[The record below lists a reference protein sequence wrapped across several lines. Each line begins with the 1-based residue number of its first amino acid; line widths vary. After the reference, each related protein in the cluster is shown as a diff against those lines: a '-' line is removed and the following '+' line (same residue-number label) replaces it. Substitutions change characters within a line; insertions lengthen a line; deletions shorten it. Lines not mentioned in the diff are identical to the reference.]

1 MLNIHIYMCVYRY
14 LQLCFPGAQLGSPC
28 GLPVT
33 KDRVTLPCGS
43 TEMPHHELNCSSPR
57 PRSHGA
63 RTAPTG
69 TPYTPHT
76 PYPRSSRQRA
86 AQASLARP
94 CPSRSSRDASRPP
107 RSPRGLA
114 PPPGLPAHLRPP
126 LQLRAWPRG
135 RPTAKGRI
143 RAAAAPASA
152 SGTAP

>member
-1 MLNIHIYMCVYRY
+1 MLSWRPAGISLR
-14 LQLCFPGAQLGSPC
+14 SPC
-28 GLPVT
+28 NKGPSYPPVWQHG
-33 KDRVTLPCGS
+33 DA
-43 TEMPHHELNCSSPR
+43 SPR
-57 PRSHGA
+57 AELLFSPSALARRSHGA

-76 PYPRSSRQRA
+76 SYPQSSRQRA